1 MKKLLGIIVLVFLW
15 TNIVYAKTY
24 AIKITKYLIPDLT
37 IDFTEYGIADETWRI
52 VGTCKNAGTYSL
64 VELTRYGIPDITV
77 QLSKS
82 EYGIVDR
89 DICITN
95 PDDLP
100 DWFLEML
107 D

>member
-1 MKKLLGIIVLVFLW
+1 MVLGFLW
-15 TNIVYAKTY
+15 TNIVAAKTY
-24 AIKITKYLIPDLT
+24 AIKITKYLIPDFT

-64 VELTRYGIPDITV
+64 VGLTEYGIPDITV
-77 QLSKS
+77 QLSNS

>member
-1 MKKLLGIIVLVFLW
+1 MKKLLGIVVLSFLW
-15 TNIVYAKTY
+15 SNIVTANTY
-24 AIKITKYLIPDLT
+24 AIKVSKYLIPDLT
-37 IDFTEYGIADETWRI
+37 IDITKYGIADETWKI

-77 QLSKS
+77 QLTK
-82 EYGIVDR
+82 YGIADK
-89 DICITN
+89 DICIVN

-100 DWFLEML
+100 DWFLEMM